1 MIAETRT
8 TKALRNVVL
17 ALTLNLTGATSMTN
31 SDTSIFSASG
41 FQALVYQR
49 VLSELRQGENWPI
62 SGWTWPRPQ
71 SGL

>member
-1 MIAETRT
+1 
-8 TKALRNVVL
+8 
-17 ALTLNLTGATSMTN
+17 MTN